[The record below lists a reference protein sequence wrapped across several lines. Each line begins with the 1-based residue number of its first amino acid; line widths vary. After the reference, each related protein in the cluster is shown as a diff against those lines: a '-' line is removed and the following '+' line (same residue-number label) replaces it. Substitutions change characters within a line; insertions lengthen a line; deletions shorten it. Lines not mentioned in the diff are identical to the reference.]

1 MTTRSSRGLPQG
13 LPWWLSSK
21 EPICNA
27 GDSRKW
33 RSSPESGRSFWGGHG
48 NLLQYSFQENTMG
61 RGTWQATVHGITK
74 SWTRLKCTHTG
85 ALDLFFTKMKVIY
98 SFLIVT
104 SLQVLRIIWPTW
116 ITYSLLM
123 LSLTHRVKNSA
134 WSHTYP
140 WGHQGGK
147 H

>member
-1 MTTRSSRGLPQG
+1 MTTRSSRGLPRG
-13 LPWWLSSK
+13 LPGGSVVKNPSAMQ
-21 EPICNA
+21 ETA
-27 GDSRKW
+27 GNEG
-33 RSSPESGRSFWGGHG
+33 SSPESGRSFWGGHG

-61 RGTWQATVHGITK
+61 RGTWRATVHGITK
-74 SWTRLKCTHTG
+74 SWTRLKCIHTG

-116 ITYSLLM
+116 VTYSLLM